1 MHGQRCTL
9 QKRSMCR
16 NISRKETGLVGPSP
30 SDPTAASLEIRLQHL
45 WKSDLALSPK
55 SLLTNDVSATTKC
68 AREVSAERSF
78 ASPGPPPVRAARLAR
93 VGKAFVSPPDPLA
106 RPKLLATS

>member
-55 SLLTNDVSATTKC
+55 SLLTNDVSATTKMR
-68 AREVSAERSF
+68 ARGLGRKEFRE
-78 ASPGPPPVRAARLAR
+78 PGPPTGTGGPARQGR
-93 VGKAFVSPPDPLA
+93 EGVCES
-106 RPKLLATS
+106 T